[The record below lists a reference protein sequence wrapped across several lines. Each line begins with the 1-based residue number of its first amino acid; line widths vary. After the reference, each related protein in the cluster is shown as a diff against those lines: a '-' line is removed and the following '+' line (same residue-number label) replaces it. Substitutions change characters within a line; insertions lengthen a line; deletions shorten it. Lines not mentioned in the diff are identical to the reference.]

1 MKKLT
6 EKQKK
11 TLQKHLDVLDKQ
23 AQGKARDIVQKV
35 ARGIAYNR
43 LSDFIWKK

>member
-11 TLQKHLDVLDKQ
+11 ALQKHLDVLDKQ
-23 AQGKARDIVQKV
+23 ARGKARDIVQKV